1 MASNGRCVYTIDVK
15 YFQRPLK
22 CFIDLSQITENS
34 FAQSVFFCNS
44 GAEANEAAI
53 KASYRYHHGKR
64 KTILH
69 SNNSFHGKLIAT
81 GSISS
86 PLKNSKFPNV
96 LKKLEFKVNDFKE
109 FKKI

>member
-1 MASNGRCVYTIDVK
+1 M
-15 YFQRPLK
+15 
-22 CFIDLSQITENS
+22 
-34 FAQSVFFCNS
+34 CNS

-53 KASYRYHHGKR
+53 KASYRYHHGTR

-96 LKKLEFKVNDFKE
+96 LKKLEFKVNDLKAFEKIE
-109 FKKI
+109 KKNNLKCDIFALIIEPYSASTTTPN